1 MPVLETTCE
10 SGQSRRYM
18 LATPAKLAGCKEAP
32 CFYLTLLAVFVLQTG
47 QLVIFVCSPC
57 RTMRY
62 QQVKTSNE
70 LFEISLTLKVRRF
83 CIDCAR
89 NTTSS
94 RWKHLPRGRIWMHT
108 AAITKCR
115 DNTHHSGI
123 PSAAS
128 PTLLYQVP
136 LVLLNFW
143 DVKLW
148 VLWVCCAEKRKWTK
162 PMPQTHSRGDLC
174 SQASRCH
181 KDLEGWW
188 RSSDR
193 GVPKAPDLPRI
204 GSCHRANV
212 WIIHDHS
219 IYMCG
224 VWGIVNLVL
233 ISARNQVGHFHKVWY
248 DRVFHL
254 WQSCLLQ
261 SKSMHCQTSGKEFN
275 FLLNRPSVRP
285 ELFSWVLLSTA
296 VKSADESLFVWRL

>member
-1 MPVLETTCE
+1 VSLRGLGNFSLGLQPSERILADSSWLSLRYRLYRTCIYTVSSYMPVLETTCE

-70 LFEISLTLKVRRF
+70 LFEISLTLKVGRF

-143 DVKLW
+143 DVKL
-148 VLWVCCAEKRKWTK
+148 
-162 PMPQTHSRGDLC
+162 
-174 SQASRCH
+174 
-181 KDLEGWW
+181 
-188 RSSDR
+188 
-193 GVPKAPDLPRI
+193 
-204 GSCHRANV
+204 
-212 WIIHDHS
+212 
-219 IYMCG
+219 
-224 VWGIVNLVL
+224 
-233 ISARNQVGHFHKVWY
+233 
-248 DRVFHL
+248 
-254 WQSCLLQ
+254 
-261 SKSMHCQTSGKEFN
+261 
-275 FLLNRPSVRP
+275 
-285 ELFSWVLLSTA
+285 
-296 VKSADESLFVWRL
+296 